1 MSFFYDS
8 LSGGFDFWN
17 LMAKPAGGYSA
28 GDVVLYKNKY
38 YGSLTSGNIYLPNEK
53 IGLL

>member
-1 MSFFYDS
+1 MSFIMIVYQVA
-8 LSGGFDFWN
+8 LTSGI
-17 LMAKPAGGYSA
+17 LISKPAGGYSA